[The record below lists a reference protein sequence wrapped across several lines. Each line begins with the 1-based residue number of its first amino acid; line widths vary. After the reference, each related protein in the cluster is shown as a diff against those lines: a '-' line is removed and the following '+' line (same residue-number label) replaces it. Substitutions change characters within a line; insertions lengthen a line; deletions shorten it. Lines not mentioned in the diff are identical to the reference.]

1 MPEEQSKKKEKM
13 TESFQEKQT
22 VSLNDIA
29 FMIDVFFYLLC
40 NYISCYFVLQG
51 FNQPSYEARFK
62 EIESH
67 MQEIKVDIGEIK
79 SNQEI
84 IIGEF
89 SGFEKKMV
97 EYLRTL
103 EKIAVSVENP
113 VKDTSPPTG
122 EVHTEKV
129 ASYFTTYV
137 TLQILL
143 HYRLWDFTVYIS
155 IKFMFFNLM
164 L

>member
-1 MPEEQSKKKEKM
+1 
-13 TESFQEKQT
+13 
-22 VSLNDIA
+22 
-29 FMIDVFFYLLC
+29 
-40 NYISCYFVLQG
+40 
-51 FNQPSYEARFK
+51 
-62 EIESH
+62 

-113 VKDTSPPTG
+113 VKDTSPPTD

>member
-1 MPEEQSKKKEKM
+1 
-13 TESFQEKQT
+13 
-22 VSLNDIA
+22 
-29 FMIDVFFYLLC
+29 
-40 NYISCYFVLQG
+40 
-51 FNQPSYEARFK
+51 
-62 EIESH
+62 

-89 SGFEKKMV
+89 SAFEKKMV

-113 VKDTSPPTG
+113 VKDTSPPTD

-155 IKFMFFNLM
+155 IKFMFFKSYVIIFTM
-164 L
+164 FTGRRRKK